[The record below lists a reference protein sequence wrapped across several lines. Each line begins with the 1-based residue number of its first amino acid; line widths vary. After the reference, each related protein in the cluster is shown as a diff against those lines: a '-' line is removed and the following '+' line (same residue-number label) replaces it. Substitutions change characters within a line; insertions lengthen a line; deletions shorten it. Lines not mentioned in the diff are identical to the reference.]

1 VSRSRHQSTRLVGR
15 TPKNR
20 GMGLG
25 AALAVLGHDGG
36 MGSAWIERA
45 LGIPPEREHAEI
57 VDSAL

>member
-1 VSRSRHQSTRLVGR
+1 
-15 TPKNR
+15 
-20 GMGLG
+20 MGLG
-25 AALAVLGHDGG
+25 AALAVLGHDGR